1 MGKSIFDG
9 RVQIKYSY
17 GCYGMT
23 RGGGKTWHGGMDI
36 VGVDSDVILMPYYEM
51 PDGTQKP
58 IKGRVTR
65 ARIVTDH
72 SDRTWE
78 WGHYVCVQLDADQT
92 PDAVNFM
99 YFCHCS
105 RLLVDVGDRV
115 ISGQQLAIMGE
126 TGNAEGTHPHC
137 HFEVRATASGK
148 GLDPT
153 AYAAIPNKA
162 GIYGAAPAA
171 DKPAE
176 IPANSEK
183 AVTSLLQ
190 NITVGPVSSGD
201 AAAVVAVCKEH
212 GTTADSYTNAEN
224 HLQIICIRSVAQA
237 VADAVLAV
245 CKERK
250 LTDAKLYTSHW
261 A

>member
-1 MGKSIFDG
+1 MRQNGIFAG
-9 RVQIKYSY
+9 RTRIAYPY
-17 GCYGMT
+17 ACFGFT
-23 RGGGKTWHGGMDI
+23 RGGGRVWHGGLDL
-36 VGVDSDVILMPYYEM
+36 VGLDDATVRMPYYK
-51 PDGTQKP
+51 GKRIT
-58 IKGRVTR
+58 GRVTR
-65 ARIVTDH
+65 ARIVTDRQN
-72 SDRTWE
+72 RTWE
-78 WGHYVCVQLDADQT
+78 WGWYVCVQLDRAQT
-92 PDAVNFM
+92 PDAVNFL
-99 YFCHCS
+99 YFAHCA
-105 RLLVDVGDRV
+105 RLLVKAGQRVASGDALGV
-115 ISGQQLAIMGE
+115 MGD
-126 TGNAEGTHPHC
+126 TGNAALADPPYPHC
-137 HFEVRATASGK
+137 HFEVRATASSK
-148 GLDPT
+148 GLDPS

-183 AVTSLLQ
+183 AATSLLQ

-224 HLQIICIRSVAQA
+224 HLQIICIRSVVQA

>member
-36 VGVDSDVILMPYYEM
+36 VGVDSDIILMPYYEM

-78 WGHYVCVQLDADQT
+78 WGYYVCVQLDADQT

-126 TGNAEGTHPHC
+126 TGNAEARTRTVILKYEPRPAARGLTLRPMQLSPT
-137 HFEVRATASGK
+137 RQASMALLRQRTSLPK
-148 GLDPT
+148 SLPT
-153 AYAAIPNKA
+153 AKKLPLLFCR
-162 GIYGAAPAA
+162 
-171 DKPAE
+171 
-176 IPANSEK
+176 
-183 AVTSLLQ
+183 TSLLAL
-190 NITVGPVSSGD
+190 S
-201 AAAVVAVCKEH
+201 
-212 GTTADSYTNAEN
+212 
-224 HLQIICIRSVAQA
+224 A
-237 VADAVLAV
+237 VAMPPQLLRSARNTARLQTATLMLRIT
-245 CKERK
+245 CRSSASAAWCR
-250 LTDAKLYTSHW
+250 LLQTLCWPSARS
-261 A
+261 AS

>member
-1 MGKSIFDG
+1 MKKED
-9 RVQIKYSY
+9 
-17 GCYGMT
+17 
-23 RGGGKTWHGGMDI
+23 
-36 VGVDSDVILMPYYEM
+36 
-51 PDGTQKP
+51 
-58 IKGRVTR
+58 
-65 ARIVTDH
+65 
-72 SDRTWE
+72 WE
-78 WGHYVCVQLDADQT
+78 KAK
-92 PDAVNFM
+92 
-99 YFCHCS
+99 S
-105 RLLVDVGDRV
+105 RLRAPLGQVDLLCDGYSV
-115 ISGQQLAIMGE
+115 
-126 TGNAEGTHPHC
+126 T
-137 HFEVRATASGK
+137 
-148 GLDPT
+148 LDPT

-183 AVTSLLQ
+183 AATSLLQ

-224 HLQIICIRSVAQA
+224 HLQIICIRSVVQA

>member
-1 MGKSIFDG
+1 MP
-9 RVQIKYSY
+9 RVR
-17 GCYGMT
+17 T
-23 RGGGKTWHGGMDI
+23 RTA
-36 VGVDSDVILMPYYEM
+36 IL
-51 PDGTQKP
+51 
-58 IKGRVTR
+58 
-65 ARIVTDH
+65 
-72 SDRTWE
+72 
-78 WGHYVCVQLDADQT
+78 
-92 PDAVNFM
+92 
-99 YFCHCS
+99 
-105 RLLVDVGDRV
+105 
-115 ISGQQLAIMGE
+115 
-126 TGNAEGTHPHC
+126 
-137 HFEVRATASGK
+137 ASSK
-148 GLDPT
+148 GLDPS

-183 AVTSLLQ
+183 TATSLLQ

-212 GTTADSYTNAEN
+212 GATADSYTNAEN
-224 HLQIICIRSVAQA
+224 HLQIICIRSVVQA

>member
-1 MGKSIFDG
+1 
-9 RVQIKYSY
+9 
-17 GCYGMT
+17 MT

-36 VGVDSDVILMPYYEM
+36 VGVDSDIILMPYYEM

-78 WGHYVCVQLDADQT
+78 WGYYVCVQLDADQT

-162 GIYGAAPAA
+162 
-171 DKPAE
+171 
-176 IPANSEK
+176 
-183 AVTSLLQ
+183 
-190 NITVGPVSSGD
+190 
-201 AAAVVAVCKEH
+201 
-212 GTTADSYTNAEN
+212 DSYTNAEN
-224 HLQIICIRSVAQA
+224 HLQIICIRSVVQA

>member
-1 MGKSIFDG
+1 
-9 RVQIKYSY
+9 
-17 GCYGMT
+17 
-23 RGGGKTWHGGMDI
+23 
-36 VGVDSDVILMPYYEM
+36 
-51 PDGTQKP
+51 
-58 IKGRVTR
+58 
-65 ARIVTDH
+65 
-72 SDRTWE
+72 
-78 WGHYVCVQLDADQT
+78 
-92 PDAVNFM
+92 
-99 YFCHCS
+99 
-105 RLLVDVGDRV
+105 
-115 ISGQQLAIMGE
+115 
-126 TGNAEGTHPHC
+126 
-137 HFEVRATASGK
+137 
-148 GLDPT
+148 
-153 AYAAIPNKA
+153 YAAIPNKA

-183 AVTSLLQ
+183 AATSLLQ

-224 HLQIICIRSVAQA
+224 HLQIICIRSVVQA

>member
-36 VGVDSDVILMPYYEM
+36 VGVDSDIILMPYYEM

-78 WGHYVCVQLDADQT
+78 WGYYVCVQLDADQT

-137 HFEVRATASGK
+137 HLKYEPRPAARGLTLRPMQPSPTRQASMALLRQRTSLPK
-148 GLDPT
+148 SLPT
-153 AYAAIPNKA
+153 AKKLPLLFCR
-162 GIYGAAPAA
+162 
-171 DKPAE
+171 
-176 IPANSEK
+176 
-183 AVTSLLQ
+183 TSLLAL
-190 NITVGPVSSGD
+190 S
-201 AAAVVAVCKEH
+201 
-212 GTTADSYTNAEN
+212 
-224 HLQIICIRSVAQA
+224 A
-237 VADAVLAV
+237 VAMPPQLLRSARNTARRQTATLMLRITCRSSASAAW
-245 CKERK
+245 CR
-250 LTDAKLYTSHW
+250 LLQTLCWRFARNAS
-261 A
+261 

>member
-36 VGVDSDVILMPYYEM
+36 VGVDSDIILMPYYEM

-78 WGHYVCVQLDADQT
+78 WGYYVCVQLDADQT

-137 HFEVRATASGK
+137 HFE
-148 GLDPT
+148 
-153 AYAAIPNKA
+153 
-162 GIYGAAPAA
+162 A

>member
-1 MGKSIFDG
+1 
-9 RVQIKYSY
+9 
-17 GCYGMT
+17 MT

-36 VGVDSDVILMPYYEM
+36 VGVDSDIILMPYYEM

-78 WGHYVCVQLDADQT
+78 WGYYVCVQLDADQT

>member
-36 VGVDSDVILMPYYEM
+36 VGVDSDIILMPYYEM

-78 WGHYVCVQLDADQT
+78 WGYYVCVQLDADQT

-105 RLLVDVGDRV
+105 ACLSMSVIASSAASSLPSWARQAMQRARTRTVILKYEPRPAARGLTLRPMQPSPTRQASMALLRQRT
-115 ISGQQLAIMGE
+115 SL
-126 TGNAEGTHPHC
+126 PK
-137 HFEVRATASGK
+137 S
-148 GLDPT
+148 LPT
-153 AYAAIPNKA
+153 AKKLPLLFCR
-162 GIYGAAPAA
+162 
-171 DKPAE
+171 
-176 IPANSEK
+176 
-183 AVTSLLQ
+183 TSLLAL
-190 NITVGPVSSGD
+190 S
-201 AAAVVAVCKEH
+201 
-212 GTTADSYTNAEN
+212 
-224 HLQIICIRSVAQA
+224 A
-237 VADAVLAV
+237 VAMPPQLLRSARNTARRQTATLMLRITCRSSASAAW
-245 CKERK
+245 CR
-250 LTDAKLYTSHW
+250 LLQTLCWRFARNAS
-261 A
+261 

>member
-36 VGVDSDVILMPYYEM
+36 VGVDSDIILMPYYEM

-78 WGHYVCVQLDADQT
+78 WGYYVCVQLDADQT

-115 ISGQQLAIMGE
+115 ISGQQLA
-126 TGNAEGTHPHC
+126 
-137 HFEVRATASGK
+137 
-148 GLDPT
+148 
-153 AYAAIPNKA
+153 
-162 GIYGAAPAA
+162 
-171 DKPAE
+171 
-176 IPANSEK
+176 
-183 AVTSLLQ
+183 
-190 NITVGPVSSGD
+190 
-201 AAAVVAVCKEH
+201 VCKEH

-224 HLQIICIRSVAQA
+224 HLQIICIRSVVQA

>member
-78 WGHYVCVQLDADQT
+78 WGYYVCVQLDADQT

-126 TGNAEGTHPHC
+126 TGNAKGTHPHC
-137 HFEVRATASGK
+137 HFEVRATASSK
-148 GLDPT
+148 GLDPS
-153 AYAAIPNKA
+153 AYAAIPNNA
-162 GIYGAAPAA
+162 GIYGTAPATE
-171 DKPAE
+171 KPVE
-176 IPANSEK
+176 
-183 AVTSLLQ
+183 V
-190 NITVGPVSSGD
+190 PVSSGD

-224 HLQIICIRSVAQA
+224 HLQIICIRSVVQA

>member
-1 MGKSIFDG
+1 
-9 RVQIKYSY
+9 
-17 GCYGMT
+17 
-23 RGGGKTWHGGMDI
+23 
-36 VGVDSDVILMPYYEM
+36 MPYYEM

-78 WGHYVCVQLDADQT
+78 WGYYVCVQLDADQT

-183 AVTSLLQ
+183 AATSLLQ
-190 NITVGPVSSGD
+190 NINVGPVSSGD

-224 HLQIICIRSVAQA
+224 HLQIICIRSVVQA

>member
-36 VGVDSDVILMPYYEM
+36 VGVDSDIILMPYYEM

-78 WGHYVCVQLDADQT
+78 WGYYVCVQLDADQT

-126 TGNAEGTHPHC
+126 TGNAEARTRTVILKYEPRPAARDLTYGLCSHPQQGRHLWRCSGSGQASRNPCQQRKSC
-137 HFEVRATASGK
+137 HFSFAEHHCWPCQQWRCRRSCC
-148 GLDPT
+148 GL
-153 AYAAIPNKA
+153 
-162 GIYGAAPAA
+162 
-171 DKPAE
+171 
-176 IPANSEK
+176 
-183 AVTSLLQ
+183 Q
-190 NITVGPVSSGD
+190 
-201 AAAVVAVCKEH
+201 
-212 GTTADSYTNAEN
+212 GTRHDGRQL
-224 HLQIICIRSVAQA
+224 H
-237 VADAVLAV
+237 
-245 CKERK
+245 
-250 LTDAKLYTSHW
+250 
-261 A
+261 

>member
-36 VGVDSDVILMPYYEM
+36 VGVDSDIILMPYYEM

-78 WGHYVCVQLDADQT
+78 WGYYVCVQLDADQT

-183 AVTSLLQ
+183 AATSLLQ

-224 HLQIICIRSVAQA
+224 HLQIIWHPQRGAGCCRRCAGGLQGAQA
-237 VADAVLAV
+237 D
-245 CKERK
+245 
-250 LTDAKLYTSHW
+250 
-261 A
+261 